1 MQTYKMYIN
10 GEFVESENGDREDT
24 INPFNSEAIA
34 SVPRAGAV
42 DVNKAVAAARS
53 AFDEGPWPRM
63 SGEDRGHLISKAA
76 DILKERMKEYARLE
90 SLDSGGTINK
100 TGADAFL
107 ASRQLTFFG
116 EQAKRF
122 NQEAQPIEGM
132 MREGRAFNYTMREP
146 MGVCAQIIPGI
157 SLI

>member
-24 INPFNSEAIA
+24 INPFNGEAIA

-63 SGEDRGHLISKAA
+63 SGEDRGQLISKAA
-76 DILKERMKEYARLE
+76 DILKERMK
-90 SLDSGGTINK
+90 
-100 TGADAFL
+100 
-107 ASRQLTFFG
+107 
-116 EQAKRF
+116 
-122 NQEAQPIEGM
+122 
-132 MREGRAFNYTMREP
+132 
-146 MGVCAQIIPGI
+146 
-157 SLI
+157 